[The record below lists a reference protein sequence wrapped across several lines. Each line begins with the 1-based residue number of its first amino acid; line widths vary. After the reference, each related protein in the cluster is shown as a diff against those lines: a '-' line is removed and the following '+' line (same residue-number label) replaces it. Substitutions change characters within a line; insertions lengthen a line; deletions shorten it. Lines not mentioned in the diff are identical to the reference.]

1 MPLGFTRR
9 GYEAP
14 APHIRTDCSP
24 HERSRLRRGFVVPRA
39 IWPVEALAET
49 GDMRGN
55 PECRLRLIRATERA
69 ARSVPFA
76 TRAAFVPAEICYS
89 MLSARGKVPAARF
102 GRTGRDRCDR
112 LSHLRK
118 LHETHSKGCV
128 PGCRPGDAISACNQ
142 GGAQGNAARGG
153 PAADPARG
161 R

>member
-14 APHIRTDCSP
+14 ALHIRTDCSP
-24 HERSRLRRGFVVPRA
+24 HERSRLRRGFVGPRA
-39 IWPVEALAET
+39 IWPVEVLAET
-49 GDMRGN
+49 GNMRVIPDVGYASSGL
-55 PECRLRLIRATERA
+55 PSAQLEAF
-69 ARSVPFA
+69 RSP

-142 GGAQGNAARGG
+142 GGAQGNAARG
-153 PAADPARG
+153 
-161 R
+161 